1 MIEWATGAAGQ
12 GLGLGLAATMFGFG
26 LRHGIDWDHIAAISD
41 ITSSQDDSRRSVV
54 FATLYALGHAL
65 VVFALGIAAIAAGGF
80 VPSSLDAA
88 MERVVGL
95 TLLVLGAYVFY
106 SLIRHGRDFRMRSR
120 WMLVFSGARKGMRWI
135 AGAARRPR
143 GAFLEIAHDHE
154 HPSSRVHGHLHDRR
168 GEGGTGGRGAP
179 TEASWRRGSPGNR
192 RGGRGDEATGTSV
205 LVKTKTHSHLHR
217 HVAPMPD
224 DPFVNYGRGTAFV
237 VGMLHGVGAE
247 TPSQVLLFLA
257 AAGAGGSAAGV
268 LLLVVFLVGL
278 ITMNTVVA
286 FASTYGFL
294 NASKNFAVYASI
306 AVITGAF
313 SLALGT
319 LYVLGRGSILPEIL

>member
-1 MIEWATGAAGQ
+1 MIEWAAGAAGEGI
-12 GLGLGLAATMFGFG
+12 GLGVAVTMFGFG
-26 LRHGIDWDHIAAISD
+26 LRHGIDWDHIAAITD
-41 ITSSQDDSRRSVV
+41 ITGSQEDSRRSVLL
-54 FATLYALGHAL
+54 ATLYALGHGL
-65 VVFALGIAAIAAGGF
+65 VVLALGMAAIAAGGF

-88 MERVVGL
+88 MERVVGV

-120 WMLVFSGARKGMRWI
+120 WMIVFSGARRAMRWI
-135 AGAARRPR
+135 AQAARRSR
-143 GAFLEIAHDHE
+143 GWIVEIAHEHEHRHDPSHE
-154 HPSSRVHGHLHDRR
+154 HPHDHDEPTSTRVM
-168 GEGGTGGRGAP
+168 
-179 TEASWRRGSPGNR
+179 
-192 RGGRGDEATGTSV
+192 
-205 LVKTKTHSHLHR
+205 VKTKTHSHPHR

-224 DPFVNYGRGTAFV
+224 DPFANYGRGTAFV

-257 AAGAGGSAAGV
+257 AAGAGGSAAGIV
-268 LLLVVFLVGL
+268 LLGVFLVGL
-278 ITMNTVVA
+278 IATNTAVA

-294 NASKNFAVYASI
+294 NASRNFAVYATV

-313 SLALGT
+313 SLALGA